1 MDLLKAITSPLATG
15 AKPSKKIGEKS
26 SSSSSHSESKKEHHR
41 KKVSGS
47 SGELSLEDG
56 SSHKSKKMKPLYV
69 NKQDK
74 VTPVGHTGIPALE
87 SPPAEGQTR
96 HLVITMMLPLQPQLQ
111 QIPGDCAP
119 ASEKHSPYLAN
130 LILIMTL

>member
-1 MDLLKAITSPLATG
+1 MEPSQKKKKKSSPQSADTAMDLLKAITSPLATG

-69 NKQDK
+69 N
-74 VTPVGHTGIPALE
+74 TE
-87 SPPAEGQTR
+87 
-96 HLVITMMLPLQPQLQ
+96 
-111 QIPGDCAP
+111 
-119 ASEKHSPYLAN
+119 
-130 LILIMTL
+130 TLTLREPDGLNHKRS